1 MMDSIKINDALRE
14 LGVTEYAIIG
24 SVNNE
29 SDFNNNF
36 KKITATDKDGNGT
49 FSSDPKDWGVTW
61 KQLKTKYDALV
72 KDEPL
77 KLLREQRNAILAQ
90 SDWVVIKEREEG
102 GSVSNFADWKEY
114 RQKLRDITNTYKSLD
129 KVKWPTAPSE

>member
-1 MMDSIKINDALRE
+1 MTYTWKDVGDRPDKVLSQSEKEKIAAEWNDYEKNTKPALDLQSLRE
-14 LGVTEYAIIG
+14 
-24 SVNNE
+24 SR
-29 SDFNNNF
+29 D
-36 KKITATDKDGNGT
+36 
-49 FSSDPKDWGVTW
+49 
-61 KQLKTKYDALV
+61 
-72 KDEPL
+72 
-77 KLLREQRNAILAQ
+77 RRLAH